1 MPLLRWKEIYFE
13 EKNNI
18 RLPPLFIYVSP
29 PKTLLHH
36 QKLCYAFPYGK
47 QSPATTLRNWQI
59 CWCSVCSWLCFTL
72 CPSSPDLLGS
82 QFIQLQRTKRLVM
95 FFESIS
101 LKHSF
106 FPFLLHF
113 PGNGISSQQSPSIFI
128 NQNTLLVY
136 KKKN

>member
-13 EKNNI
+13 EKI
-18 RLPPLFIYVSP
+18 TSDYHHCLSMC
-29 PKTLLHH
+29 HH

-47 QSPATTLRNWQI
+47 QSPATTLRHWQI

-72 CPSSPDLLGS
+72 CPSSPDLSGS

-136 KKKN
+136 KKKLVFQRL